1 MSKFQHIASVAT
13 ISLFAFA
20 IAVGSVEARGPGGG
34 GGGGHGGGG
43 HGGGG
48 GFHAGGGGG
57 FGGGGGIRSGGFGPS
72 GFRSG
77 PVGGSF
83 SRSAPM
89 VRSAP
94 TVRTFPS
101 YRSTQGY
108 AGRYYRS
115 PGIAQR
121 SYGQYT
127 RHGVSSGKQLTVRNR
142 QLGSSALAKGS
153 KVHPQLGSSAFAKG
167 GKINGQLDHGNRNL
181 VTGSVDGKRASMIRN
196 PAYASYASRNGK
208 AGALKQAS
216 FKGGFADKHWQGKHW
231 HNGHG
236 GWYWRHH
243 HPIVAI
249 GWVGAVFWPY
259 AYWDFLDYTFW
270 PYAYDAFWPY
280 AYDDLYVGFFGP
292 YAYEGSAYES
302 VPSSGRRA
310 RRARERSTTAAV
322 VCGAQAPALTNW
334 PIEQIGHVVQPN
346 EAQQSAL
353 NDLKDATGKA
363 VTALQSACPEDLPST
378 PTGRLEAMQK
388 RTATMLLA
396 LSIVQPSMQRFYES
410 LTDEQKARF
419 NAVSADDQTASVKRS
434 DQALDLSQVCGT
446 EALKA
451 TSVPTD
457 RIAQAINPTDAQRSA
472 LDGLNEATRKAGDF
486 LKANCPAAVQ
496 SLTPPGRIA
505 AMEQRLKTMLD
516 AIKFV
521 QPALERFYGSLTD
534 EQKARFNLLGSQQS

>member
-1 MSKFQHIASVAT
+1 MI
-13 ISLFAFA
+13 
-20 IAVGSVEARGPGGG
+20 
-34 GGGGHGGGG
+34 
-43 HGGGG
+43 
-48 GFHAGGGGG
+48 
-57 FGGGGGIRSGGFGPS
+57 
-72 GFRSG
+72 
-77 PVGGSF
+77 
-83 SRSAPM
+83 
-89 VRSAP
+89 RSAP
-94 TVRTFPS
+94 TARAFS
-101 YRSTQGY
+101 NFRSALGY
-108 AGRYYRS
+108 SGQHYRS
-115 PGIAQR
+115 PGFAYR
-121 SYGQYT
+121 SHGQYT
-127 RHGVSSGKQLTVRNR
+127 RRALTSGKDLTVSNR

-153 KVHPQLGSSAFAKG
+153 KVQLGSSAFTKG
-167 GKINGQLDHGNRNL
+167 SKVDHRNRNL

-216 FKGGFADKHWQGKHW
+216 FKGGFADKHW

-243 HPIVAI
+243 HPIIAI

-292 YAYEGSAYES
+292 YAYEGSAYAS

-322 VCGAQAPALTNW
+322 VCGAQAPTLTNW
-334 PIEQIGHVVQPN
+334 PIEQIVQAVQPN

-396 LSIVQPSMQRFYES
+396 LSIVQSPMQRFYES
-410 LTDEQKARF
+410 LSDEQKARF
-419 NAVSADDQTASVKRS
+419 NAVSADDQTASIKRG
-434 DQALDLSQVCGT
+434 DQAPDLSQVCGT

-451 TSVPTD
+451 ISVPTD

-472 LDGLNEATRKAGDF
+472 LDSLNETTRKAGDF
-486 LKANCPAAVQ
+486 LKTNCPAAEQ

-516 AIKFV
+516 AIKLV

>member
-1 MSKFQHIASVAT
+1 MSIFQHIASVAT
-13 ISLFAFA
+13 IGLFAFV
-20 IAVGSVEARGPGGG
+20 IAAASAEGGG
-34 GGGGHGGGG
+34 HGGGGHGGGG

-48 GFHAGGGGG
+48 SFHASGGGSFHASGI
-57 FGGGGGIRSGGFGPS
+57 GGGAGLRSGGSSFRMGPA
-72 GFRSG
+72 
-77 PVGGSF
+77 GGSF

-89 VRSAP
+89 IRSAP
-94 TVRTFPS
+94 TARAFS
-101 YRSTQGY
+101 NFRSAPGY
-108 AGRYYRS
+108 SGQHYRS
-115 PGIAQR
+115 PGFAYR
-121 SYGQYT
+121 SHGQYT
-127 RHGVSSGKQLTVRNR
+127 RRAVTSGKDLTVRNR

-153 KVHPQLGSSAFAKG
+153 KVQLGSSAFTKG
-167 GKINGQLDHGNRNL
+167 SKLDHRNL

-216 FKGGFADKHWQGKHW
+216 FKGGFADKHWQGKYW
-231 HNGHG
+231 HDGHG

-292 YAYEGSAYES
+292 YAYEGSAYAS

-334 PIEQIGHVVQPN
+334 PIEQIAQVVQPN

-396 LSIVQPSMQRFYES
+396 LSIVQPPMQRFYES
-410 LTDEQKARF
+410 LSDEQKARF
-419 NAVSADDQTASVKRS
+419 NAVSADDQTASIKRG
-434 DQALDLSQVCGT
+434 DQASDLSQVCGT

-451 TSVPTD
+451 TSIPTD
-457 RIAQAINPTDAQRSA
+457 RIAQAINPTDAQRGA
-472 LDGLNEATRKAGDF
+472 LDALNEATRKAGDF
-486 LKANCPAAVQ
+486 LKANCPAGEQ

-516 AIKFV
+516 AIKLV

>member
-1 MSKFQHIASVAT
+1 MSKFRRGASFAIIT
-13 ISLFAFA
+13 LFAFA
-20 IAVGSVEARGPGGG
+20 ISAGITEARNIG

-43 HGGGG
+43 
-48 GFHAGGGGG
+48 FRAGGGGG
-57 FGGGGGIRSGGFGPS
+57 AGIAGRSFRNVPSGGS
-72 GFRSG
+72 GF
-77 PVGGSF
+77 
-83 SRSAPM
+83 SRGAPM
-89 VRSAP
+89 IRSAP
-94 TVRTFPS
+94 TARAFSNFRTAP
-101 YRSTQGY
+101 GY
-108 AGRYYRS
+108 SGQHYRS
-115 PGIAQR
+115 PGFAYR
-121 SYGQYT
+121 SHGQYT
-127 RHGVSSGKQLTVRNR
+127 RRAVTSGKDLTVRNR
-142 QLGSSALAKGS
+142 QLGSGTLAKGGKVQPQLGSGALAKGS
-153 KVHPQLGSSAFAKG
+153 KAQFGSSAFTKG
-167 GKINGQLDHGNRNL
+167 SKLDHRNRNL

-216 FKGGFADKHWQGKHW
+216 FKGGFADKHWQGKPWQGKNW

-292 YAYEGSAYES
+292 YAYEGSAYAS

-334 PIEQIGHVVQPN
+334 PIEQIAQVVQPN

-396 LSIVQPSMQRFYES
+396 LSIVQPPMQRFYES
-410 LTDEQKARF
+410 LSDEQKARF
-419 NAVSADDQTASVKRS
+419 NAVSADDQTASIKRG
-434 DQALDLSQVCGT
+434 DQAPDLSQVCGT

-457 RIAQAINPTDAQRSA
+457 RITQAINPTDAQRSA

-486 LKANCPAAVQ
+486 LKANCPAAEQ

-516 AIKFV
+516 AIRLV
-521 QPALERFYGSLTD
+521 QPALESFYGSLKD

>member
-1 MSKFQHIASVAT
+1 MSKFRRGASFAIIT
-13 ISLFAFA
+13 LFAFA
-20 IAVGSVEARGPGGG
+20 ISAGITEARNIG

-43 HGGGG
+43 
-48 GFHAGGGGG
+48 FRAGGGGG
-57 FGGGGGIRSGGFGPS
+57 AGIAGRSFRNVPSGGS
-72 GFRSG
+72 GF
-77 PVGGSF
+77 
-83 SRSAPM
+83 SRGAPII
-89 VRSAP
+89 RSAP
-94 TVRTFPS
+94 TARAFSNFRTAPGYSGQLFPIAWL
-101 YRSTQGY
+101 RLQKPW
-108 AGRYYRS
+108 AIHS
-115 PGIAQR
+115 PRRDQWQR
-121 SYGQYT
+121 PNCSQP
-127 RHGVSSGKQLTVRNR
+127 
-142 QLGSSALAKGS
+142 QLGSGTLAKRGKAVTTGFAVTLAKGS
-153 KVHPQLGSSAFAKG
+153 KVQFGSSAFTKG
-167 GKINGQLDHGNRNL
+167 SKLDHRNRNL

-216 FKGGFADKHWQGKHW
+216 FKGGFADKHWQGKHWQGKNW

-292 YAYEGSAYES
+292 YAYEGSAYAN

-334 PIEQIGHVVQPN
+334 PIEQIAQVVQPN

-396 LSIVQPSMQRFYES
+396 LSIVQPPMQRFYEFS
-410 LTDEQKARF
+410 
-419 NAVSADDQTASVKRS
+419 KR
-434 DQALDLSQVCGT
+434 
-446 EALKA
+446 
-451 TSVPTD
+451 
-457 RIAQAINPTDAQRSA
+457 
-472 LDGLNEATRKAGDF
+472 
-486 LKANCPAAVQ
+486 
-496 SLTPPGRIA
+496 
-505 AMEQRLKTMLD
+505 
-516 AIKFV
+516 
-521 QPALERFYGSLTD
+521 
-534 EQKARFNLLGSQQS
+534 